1 MTTQHTPS
9 PWFIWKE
16 RAMQD
21 EGDFDAE
28 EIFEELSEDDKFYVM
43 AGEPIG
49 KVTRSSIRGCKTIT
63 DVDSMNF
70 GENEDEGRQIALA
83 NARLIAA
90 APELLEALNQLVKA
104 QQRADDLSM
113 FADRYAQESV
123 SFQISDAIKA
133 AKAAIAKAT
142 NE

>member
-1 MTTQHTPS
+1 MTTQHTPG

-21 EGDFDAE
+21 EGDIDAE
-28 EIFEELSEDDKFYVM
+28 EIFEELSEYESFQVM

-49 KVTRSSIRGCKTIT
+49 KVTRSLIRGCKTIT

-70 GENEDEGRQIALA
+70 GETEDEGRQIALA

-90 APELLEALNQLVKA
+90 APELLEALKWAMKRIGQKA
-104 QQRADDLSM
+104 PHEAIEGDGELYA
-113 FADRYAQESV
+113 FAVALG
-123 SFQISDAIKA
+123 AIK
-133 AKAAIAKAT
+133 KAAGEKT
-142 NE
+142 E